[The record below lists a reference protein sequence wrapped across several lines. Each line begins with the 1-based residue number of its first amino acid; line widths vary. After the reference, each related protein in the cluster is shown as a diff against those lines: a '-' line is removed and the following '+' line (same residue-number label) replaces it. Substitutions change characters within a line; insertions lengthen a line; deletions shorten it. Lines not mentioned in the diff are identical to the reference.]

1 MLWQK
6 PINHSFLLS
15 IIDESRFSDV
25 CTIMELKELDWL
37 CKHMNNI
44 RSSQPCMPINIC
56 TDFSKAHKFLQV
68 SIVKDYLNNYLK
80 TTKTI
85 FCNKVALDVRVINDF
100 FYLKKK

>member
-1 MLWQK
+1 
-6 PINHSFLLS
+6 
-15 IIDESRFSDV
+15 
-25 CTIMELKELDWL
+25 
-37 CKHMNNI
+37 
-44 RSSQPCMPINIC
+44 MPINIC
-56 TDFSKAHKFLQV
+56 TDFSKAHKFFQV